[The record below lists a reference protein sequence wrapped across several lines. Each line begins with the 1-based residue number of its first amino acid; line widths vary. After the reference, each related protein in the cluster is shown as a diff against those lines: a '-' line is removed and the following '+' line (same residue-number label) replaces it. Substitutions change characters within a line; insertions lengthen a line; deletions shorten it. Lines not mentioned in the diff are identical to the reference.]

1 MDLKNIQ
8 SVYFIGIGGIGMSAL
23 ARYFLFLGKKVAGYD
38 RTETDLTRTL
48 SAEGMEIHYRDEVS
62 LIPAYCKAG
71 PEKVMVIFTPAIPK
85 NHSEWNWFQTE
96 GYTLIKRA
104 QALGEISRQKKTI
117 AIAGTHGKTSITTMT
132 SYLLKETG
140 VGCDAFLGG
149 ISKNYQTNLLLQEGS
164 EWVVIEADEFDRSFH
179 WLRPYIAVI
188 SAMDA
193 DHLDIY
199 GDHEAVKVSF
209 SEFTAGI
216 SDEGILLTKLGV
228 EPEVRTR
235 ARRYRYSLRDT
246 NADFYAENIRLSD
259 GKYCIDLHTP
269 FGVVP
274 SIKIGVPGLLNVE
287 NAVAAMAAAI
297 LSGADKSLIPGV
309 MPGFSG
315 VNRRFDIRF
324 RSADRLYI
332 DDYGHHPEELRFTL
346 QSIRDLYPGRHIT
359 AVFQPHLYS
368 RTRDFAEE
376 FAKSLSLADALFL
389 LDIYPAREEPI
400 EGVTSSII
408 FDRVNLQDKILCR
421 KEDFPDLL
429 EKHKIDILVTMGA
442 GDIDRLIIPITDW
455 LKKNS

>member
-1 MDLKNIQ
+1 
-8 SVYFIGIGGIGMSAL
+8 MSAL

-38 RTETDLTRTL
+38 RTETELTRTL
-48 SAEGMEIHYRDEVS
+48 SAEGMEIHYWDEVS
-62 LIPAYCKAG
+62 LIPVYCKAG

-85 NHSEWNWFQTE
+85 NHSEWNWFRTE
-96 GYTLIKRA
+96 GYPLIKRA

-246 NADFYAENIRLSD
+246 NADFYAENICLSD

-287 NAVAAMAAAI
+287 NAVAAMAVAI
-297 LSGADKSLIPGV
+297 LSGADKSLISGV

-389 LDIYPAREEPI
+389 LDIYPAREEPL

-429 EKHKIDILVTMGA
+429 GKHKIDILVTMGA
-442 GDIDRLIIPITDW
+442 GDIDTLIMPITDW
-455 LKKNS
+455 LKRNS